1 MKRLILGL
9 MAAFITLFAID
20 YSASAQTG
28 KDLVGTWNLV
38 SAITDKDGTKSEIFG
53 SDAKG
58 SLIFD
63 ANGRYMIAFVA
74 ASLPKFAANNRAA
87 GTPEENKA
95 VISGSLAH
103 FGAYTVDEAGKSF
116 TFHIEGCTYA
126 NWTGT
131 LQQRAFTVAGDRL
144 EFTDPNASAGGRS
157 TVSWRRAKQ

>member
-9 MAAFITLFAID
+9 IAAFITLFAID

-38 SAITDKDGTKSEIFG
+38 SAITDKDGTKSDIFG
-53 SDAKG
+53 PDAKE

-95 VISGSLAH
+95 VIAGSLAH
-103 FGAYTVDEAGKSF
+103 FGA
-116 TFHIEGCTYA
+116 
-126 NWTGT
+126 
-131 LQQRAFTVAGDRL
+131 
-144 EFTDPNASAGGRS
+144 
-157 TVSWRRAKQ
+157 